1 MSCVV
6 RGGSRPLCEKVVQLT
21 WMHHDNLVNALQ
33 LFASASACKSAA
45 EPHYRALNVIRGTVD
60 CQHAGELATVDAV
73 VTHMHVSAKLCAAQ
87 LPCRLGGLRR
97 VLSRPN

>member
-1 MSCVV
+1 
-6 RGGSRPLCEKVVQLT
+6 
-21 WMHHDNLVNALQ
+21 MHHDNLANALQ

-45 EPHYRALNVIRGTVD
+45 EPHYRALTVIRGTVD
-60 CQHAGELATVDAV
+60 CQHAGDAVAELPWRELATVNAV